1 MDALRLY
8 KVGRTM
14 SIPGSETDVIGAS
27 WCCVSD
33 GLVEKA
39 TGVAGGP
46 VGGAGLRRRDRVAGW
61 GTRPRT
67 YRQEGIVTSDST

>member
-33 GLVEKA
+33 GSVDKA
-39 TGVAGGP
+39 TGV
-46 VGGAGLRRRDRVAGW
+46 L
-61 GTRPRT
+61 
-67 YRQEGIVTSDST
+67 E